1 MEKLEFFFCKWYT
14 VGKANLCVTPKI
26 RMRKAPDEN
35 GTLIGG
41 LLRQLRRRRTG
52 LGYPVINVMN
62 QSKHL
67 TM

>member
-41 LLRQLRRRRTG
+41 LLRHRGGAIPG
-52 LGYPVINVMN
+52 LVT
-62 QSKHL
+62 L
-67 TM
+67 